1 MNSSPHKSIF
11 KRGAWYV
18 VVQGVLIGLIL
29 FGPEGPSLISS
40 ASFASILQSCGIA
53 IGLLACLIMVIAAI
67 NLGKNLTPLPCPKDN
82 AVLIQAGLYQY
93 VRHPIYFGVLLAA
106 LAWVLVFP
114 GLYVLA
120 YSICLFLLFDI
131 KARREEV
138 WLTERFSSY
147 KDYQARVKK
156 LIPSVY

>member
-1 MNSSPHKSIF
+1 MNSLPHKSIF

-18 VVQGVLIGLIL
+18 VVQGILIGLIL
-29 FGPEGPSLISS
+29 FGPEGSPLIKSEP
-40 ASFASILQSCGIA
+40 FATILQSCGIA

-82 AVLIQAGLYQY
+82 AVLIQTGLYQY

-106 LAWVLVFP
+106 LAWLLIFP

-138 WLTERFSSY
+138 WLAERFSSY
-147 KDYQARVKK
+147 KGYQARVKK
-156 LIPSVY
+156 LIPGVY